1 MRQYSLDEKKLF
13 LWKEKLHQNKTK
25 KYQGVKR
32 KLLEILDSEET
43 LSIRKNRFEEYRKQL
58 ISDNHGQGWTWTPHF
73 TWFWRFLSFFYPIN
87 YPQGSSLRKA
97 LLEDIEISETTKLTL
112 KDYHQALCSA
122 DLKDHEF
129 EQALFIDPKSALDDL
144 KNRIEQLSA
153 DTCPT
158 DIEVILNRLDAIKN
172 ELESN
177 LYHLMLQK
185 ICKASPRIAC
195 SRLYKLSQE
204 AFEYPS
210 SNEYIEINWLANT
223 LLSHF
228 VTGFRQAAS
237 HLNLGFEL
245 LILLCLSDDKY
256 RRKLNITGISRYGLA
271 LKTENSQLNP
281 HTIYLELL
289 SNGQLHYGSGDGL
302 LTGTLSREFLAAT
315 LSPRAIN
322 TLFESLETQEPIHLG
337 IYQRKIL
344 EAITQHNRAK
354 LSDPLAELIADMGKT
369 DSQIF
374 PENSLRRVMRDEMA
388 DKLYEALDSQG
399 KASRQARAM
408 LSGQALNHCN
418 HLQMLQDIFTLHH
431 KTHTPPQNP
440 LLYLVAKS
448 LCEQLFIDYRKNN
461 ADGLWKEHEIGS
473 EMIKLLQIAFINTV
487 QPVSTF
493 YKPAEQEAILSPYN
507 YPSIIPDAFREA
519 EADAIRFVLNS
530 GYSETRLLDS
540 INETR
545 SERRKTVPQIS
556 CEWIISRIQQISPAL
571 TQAVEHRLVHTRFY
585 DVDDWLIM
593 KKQMKGTQQPAELLM
608 ESLKEQLALSRLA
621 RENIHYENENN
632 AVSKALSLLLQ
643 LLGSDSVTSQQLEE
657 IYNYQLDKLH
667 FYITHTLTTVLKN
680 ELKERQARLLRCDE
694 QSLKDFQLIEE
705 ASVSMPLH
713 RSLEHLDNAN
723 SCIQSEVRKDFARQY
738 TESRMAVYHFSIYMK
753 QSEYQDREAAKEV
766 LTGLKPYLCEEQYKL
781 WMMKLSK
788 QLSKPLIQEVTV
800 FKEATLCKQEDQPP
814 VPAQKMFA

>member
-13 LWKEKLHQNKTK
+13 LWKEKLHQNKTQ

-32 KLLEILDSEET
+32 KLLEILDSDEA
-43 LSIRKNRFEEYRKQL
+43 LSIRKNRFEDYRKQL

-97 LLEDIEISETTKLTL
+97 LLDDIEVSETRLAL
-112 KDYHQALCSA
+112 KDYHQSSCLA
-122 DLKDHEF
+122 DLKDDEF
-129 EQALFIDPKSALDDL
+129 EQAIFTDPKSALADL
-144 KNRIEQLSA
+144 KNRIEQLPA
-153 DTCPT
+153 DTSAM

-172 ELESN
+172 ELENN

-195 SRLYKLSQE
+195 SRLYALSQE

-210 SNEYIEINWLANT
+210 TNEYIEINLLANT

-228 VTGFRQAAS
+228 VTGFRQVAS
-237 HLNLGFEL
+237 HLNLGFDL

-271 LKTENSQLNP
+271 LKTENPQLNP

-289 SNGQLHYGSGDGL
+289 SNGQLNYSSGDGL

-322 TLFESLETQEPIHLG
+322 TLFESLETEAPIHLG

-344 EAITQHNRAK
+344 EAITQHNSAK
-354 LSDPLAELIADMGKT
+354 LSDPLADLIADIGKT
-369 DSQIF
+369 DAQIF

-399 KASRQARAM
+399 KASREAQAM
-408 LSGQALNHCN
+408 LFGQALNRCN
-418 HLQMLQDIFTLHH
+418 HLQMLKDIFTLHH

-440 LLYLVAKS
+440 LIYLVAKS
-448 LCEQLFIDYRKNN
+448 LCEQLFIDYRQNN

-487 QPVSTF
+487 QPVNSF
-493 YKPAEQEAILSPYN
+493 YKPADQEAILSPYN

-545 SERRKTVPQIS
+545 SERRKTVSEFS
-556 CEWIISRIQQISPAL
+556 CEWIISRIRQRSPAL
-571 TQAVEHRLVHTRFY
+571 TKAVEHRLFLTQFY
-585 DVDDWLIM
+585 DVDDWLVM
-593 KKQMKGTQQPAELLM
+593 KKQVKGAQQPVERLM
-608 ESLKEQLALSRLA
+608 EELKEQLALSRIA
-621 RENIHYENENN
+621 RESIQYENENN
-632 AVSKALSLLLQ
+632 AVSKALGLLFQ

-680 ELKERQARLLRCDE
+680 ELKERQANLLRWDD
-694 QSLKDFQLIEE
+694 QSLKDFQIIEE
-705 ASVSMPLH
+705 ASVSSSLH
-713 RSLEHLDNAN
+713 CALKHLDNAN
-723 SCIQSEVRKDFARQY
+723 SCIQSEISKEFVKQY
-738 TESRMAVYHFSIYMK
+738 NESRIAVYYFSVYMK
-753 QSEYQDREAAKEV
+753 QSQYQDKAAAKEV
-766 LTGLKPYLCEEQYKL
+766 LAGLKPYLCEDQYKL
-781 WMMKLSK
+781 WIMKLSK
-788 QLSKPLIQEVTV
+788 HLSNPPVQDVTV
-800 FKEATLCKQEDQPP
+800 FKEANLCKQKDQPP
-814 VPAQKMFA
+814 APGTLITS